1 MELRDL
7 RNFIAVVQSGSYTRA
22 ANQSFVSQPSLSK
35 SIKRLEEEIN
45 IKLLE
50 RSTRYVRLTDAGRIV
65 FDQAK
70 KAVLALDEM
79 PVLLNDLKQMHTGS
93 ISIGI
98 PSLVSM
104 LFFPELARKFH
115 ESYPHVKL
123 DLTERGAKL
132 IWELVDNGDVNIG
145 FVVLPANESLF
156 DIQPFIE
163 DEFVLFV
170 HKEHPLAKCEVVSLE
185 DLKEEQFIIFSE
197 EYSLHD
203 LVIHACTKAGFIP
216 TIAYKSSQ
224 WDLIVELVASR
235 LGITLLPRSIYEKQ
249 KHNDIQ
255 KIELQEQL
263 LWRLGIITKRD
274 AYLSVA
280 SKEFLSFTQ

>member
-7 RNFIAVVQSGSYTRA
+7 RNFIAVVQSGSYTKA

-35 SIKRLEEEIN
+35 SIKRLEEELN

-50 RSTRYVRLTDAGRIV
+50 RSTRFVRLTDEGRLV

-79 PVLLNDLKQMHTGS
+79 PVLLNDLKQMHAGS

-98 PSLVSM
+98 PPLVST
-104 LFFPELARKFH
+104 LFFPILARKFH

-132 IWELVDNGDVNIG
+132 IWELVDNGEVNIG

-185 DLKEEQFIIFSE
+185 DLKDEQFIIFSE

-249 KHNDIQ
+249 KHSDIQ
-255 KIELQEQL
+255 MVELQEQL

-280 SKEFLSFTQ
+280 AKEFLSFT

>member
-7 RNFIAVVQSGSYTRA
+7 RNFIAVVQSSSYTKA
-22 ANQSFVSQPSLSK
+22 AHQSFVSQPSLSK
-35 SIKRLEEEIN
+35 SIKKLEEELN
-45 IKLLE
+45 VKLLE
-50 RSTRYVRLTDAGRIV
+50 RSTRFVRLTDAGRIV

-98 PSLVSM
+98 PPLVSL
-104 LFFPELARKFH
+104 LFFPAIARKFH
-115 ESYPHVKL
+115 EKYPKVKL

-145 FVVLPANESLF
+145 FIVLPTNESLF

-170 HKEHPLAKCEVVSLE
+170 HKEHPLASCDVVSLE
-185 DLKEEQFIIFSE
+185 QLKEEHFIVFSD

-203 LVIHACTKAGFIP
+203 VVIQACTKAGFIP

-224 WDLIVELVASR
+224 GDLIVELVASR

-249 KHNDIQ
+249 KHEDIRI
-255 KIELQEQL
+255 IELQEQL
-263 LWRLGIITKRD
+263 LWRLGIITKKG

-280 SKEFLSFTQ
+280 AKEFLSFTN

>member
-93 ISIGI
+93 VTVGI
-98 PSLVSM
+98 PSLVST
-104 LFFPELARKFH
+104 LFFPTLARKFH
-115 ESYPHVKL
+115 ERYPHVKL

-132 IWELVDNGDVNIG
+132 IGELVDNGEVNIG

-156 DIQPFIE
+156 NVQPFIE
-163 DEFVLFV
+163 DDFALIV

-185 DLKEEQFIIFSE
+185 DLKDEQFIVFSE

-235 LGITLLPRSIYEKQ
+235 LGITILPRSIFEKQ
-249 KHNDIQ
+249 KHSDIQ
-255 KIELQEQL
+255 IIELQEQM
-263 LWRLGIITKRD
+263 LWRLGVITKKD

-280 SKEFLSFTQ
+280 AKEFLSFT

>member
-1 MELRDL
+1 ELRDL

-35 SIKRLEEEIN
+35 SIKRLEEELN

-50 RSTRYVRLTDAGRIV
+50 RSTRYVRLTDAGRVV

-98 PSLVSM
+98 PPLVST
-104 LFFPELARKFH
+104 LFFPEFARKFH

-170 HKEHPLAKCEVVSLE
+170 HKEHPLAKNEVVSLE
-185 DLKEEQFIIFSE
+185 DLKDEQFIIFSE

-203 LVIHACTKAGFIP
+203 LVIQACTKAGFIP
-216 TIAYKSSQ
+216 SIAYKSSQ

-235 LGITLLPRSIYEKQ
+235 LGITLLPRSIYDKQ
-249 KHNDIQ
+249 KHSDIQ
-255 KIELQEQL
+255 KVELQEQL